1 MLKYFIVNTISSL
14 NFLCVARNLPEVLWL
29 KLYHAI
35 KDSKDLGRYVYWWYG
50 WYGMC
55 KTKAQVIFF
64 LQNASVVPNKMVE
77 QVARSTVRP
86 EIGDIRESSEN

>member
-1 MLKYFIVNTISSL
+1 
-14 NFLCVARNLPEVLWL
+14 
-29 KLYHAI
+29 
-35 KDSKDLGRYVYWWYG
+35 
-50 WYGMC
+50 MC
-55 KTKAQVIFF
+55 KTKVQVIFF